1 MIKLV
6 LDAGTDTDIRD
17 NRGSTPLIEAIKNGN
32 VDLVKL
38 LIEYRA
44 DVNYEDRSGKKPL
57 YYALKIIGN
66 SKNEIVKLLVNEGA
80 TE

>member
-1 MIKLV
+1 M
-6 LDAGTDTDIRD
+6 DAGTDIDIRD
-17 NRGSTPLIEAIKNGN
+17 YRGNTPLIEAIKRGYIY
-32 VDLVKL
+32 LVKL
-38 LIEYRA
+38 FIEYGA